1 MFYQENSLKLCNMIT
16 NYIEPK
22 ENETMRR
29 RSWAA
34 LEDLTKNYMHSLKIG
49 KRQKR

>member
-1 MFYQENSLKLCNMIT
+1 MVT
-16 NYIEPK
+16 NYVESK
-22 ENETMRR
+22 DNEIIRR

-34 LEDLTKNYMHSLKIG
+34 LEDLTKNYMRNLKIG